1 MSLLR
6 RLNIFGATSGNGA
19 EVTYANE
26 LKVLPTMNLDAFARL
41 RVSNPQTV
49 FDSKQVSDTQVL
61 FWDDQQIS
69 GSGTTTTYNTNQAST
84 TIAVS
89 NATAGVR
96 ARQTYRHFNYQSGK
110 SQLIIMTAIM
120 GTAGSGITKRLGQF
134 NAKNGLFFQ
143 YTNSVL
149 SVNVRTFTS
158 GSAVTTTINQ
168 SSWNIDKLDGTGAS
182 GITLDVTKTLIYFF
196 DYEWLGVGTIR
207 FGFFVDG
214 VPYYCHSVHNS
225 NVNTLVY
232 MSTPNLPLRYE
243 IQNSGTGTASS
254 LVHICSTVIT
264 EGGRTDVGYPRSLN
278 RATNTL
284 TTNNDALIYPL
295 IAIRLKSGYL
305 GALVRLL
312 NFNLQCSSASTY
324 AYYVILNPTVTGTA
338 FSFSSFANSA
348 IEYAY
353 PTNATTIVG
362 TELLTGIATD
372 TNTIQSGAEG
382 LLDTDFVIGS
392 SIAEVSDI
400 VAIGVQRLSGT
411 TETFYSS
418 LNFRETV

>member
-6 RLNIFGATSGNGA
+6 RFNLFGFSSGNGA
-19 EVTYANE
+19 DVTSNNE

-61 FWDDQQIS
+61 FWDDQQLS

-96 ARQTYRHFNYQSGK
+96 ARQTFRHFNYQSGK

-120 GTAGSGITKRLGQF
+120 GAAGVGITKRLGQF
-134 NAKNGLFFQ
+134 NANNGLFFQ
-143 YTNSVL
+143 NSNGVL

-168 SSWNIDKLDGTGAS
+168 ADWNIDKLDGTGVS

-196 DYEWLGVGTIR
+196 DYEWLGVGTIK
-207 FGFFVDG
+207 FGYFVDG
-214 VPYYCHSVHNS
+214 VPYYCHAIHNS
-225 NVNTLVY
+225 NINTLVY

-243 IQNSGTGTASS
+243 IENSGAGVASD

-278 RATNTL
+278 RETNTL

-295 IAIRLKSGYL
+295 IALRLKSGYL

-312 NFNLQCSSASTY
+312 NLNIQCSSSSTY
-324 AYYVILNPTVTGTA
+324 AYYIILNPTVTGTA
-338 FSFSSFANSA
+338 FSFNSLENSA

-353 PTNATTIVG
+353 PSNATTIAG

-372 TNTIQSGAEG
+372 TNTIQSGVTG

-418 LNFRETV
+418 VNFRETV